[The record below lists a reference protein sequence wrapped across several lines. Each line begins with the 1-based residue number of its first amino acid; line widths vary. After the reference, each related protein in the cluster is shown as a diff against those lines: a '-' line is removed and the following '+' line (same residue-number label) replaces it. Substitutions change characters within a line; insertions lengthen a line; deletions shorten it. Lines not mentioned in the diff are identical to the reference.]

1 MTPIR
6 RGPPHSSTT
15 SSSSDTATTSSGL
28 PALGEVS
35 WGSHFC
41 HLFRHRSDLLAVL
54 IPYFAA
60 GLRAAERCLW
70 VTAPPLPA
78 DAARAGLVAALG
90 ESEVAAAEQRGQL
103 EIVAHDRT
111 LTVKG
116 KVEQVESEGWI
127 RRGIAR
133 ESFERRFALGEH
145 VRVAGAKLELGVLHI
160 ELTREVPEAL
170 KPRTIAIGAQAQAA

>member
-1 MTPIR
+1 MNVVTLPLYNPLRRFERLADELFGVAEAAPTGPAYDIR
-6 RGPPHSSTT
+6 KTGDDSFVLS
-15 SSSSDTATTSSGL
+15 
-28 PALGEVS
+28 V
-35 WGSHFC
+35 
-41 HLFRHRSDLLAVL
+41 AV
-54 IPYFAA
+54 PGY
-60 GLRAAERCLW
+60 AEK
-70 VTAPPLPA
+70 
-78 DAARAGLVAALG
+78 D
-90 ESEVAAAEQRGQL
+90 L